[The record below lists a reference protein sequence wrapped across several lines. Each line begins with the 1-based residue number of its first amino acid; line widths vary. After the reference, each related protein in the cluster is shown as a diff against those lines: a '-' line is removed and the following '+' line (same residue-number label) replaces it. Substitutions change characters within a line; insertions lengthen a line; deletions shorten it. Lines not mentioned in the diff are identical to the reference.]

1 MSLNIYDAQND
12 ELKPAAGVPWTA
24 VNKMESHTFVVEIPA
39 SGWELANE
47 VYTKTVTV
55 LGLTCGK
62 DGLTPP
68 IIQCTSNQT
77 DYNEVTDAQADG
89 TAHTITF
96 TARKQPANMMIV
108 RVIDVH

>member
-1 MSLNIYDAQND
+1 MSLNIYDAEND
-12 ELKPAAGVPWTA
+12 ELKPAAGTPWSAITQ
-24 VNKMESHTFVVEIPA
+24 MESHVYTVEVPS
-39 SGWELANE
+39 SGWALSNGQ
-47 VYTKTVTV
+47 YTKAVEV